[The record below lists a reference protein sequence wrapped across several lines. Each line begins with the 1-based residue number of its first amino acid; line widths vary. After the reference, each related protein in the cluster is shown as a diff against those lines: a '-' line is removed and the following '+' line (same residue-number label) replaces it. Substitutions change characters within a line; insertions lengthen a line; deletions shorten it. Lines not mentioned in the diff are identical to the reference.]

1 MAEKQTSNIPKE
13 ERWVVLTNSLRVK
26 LVKCFLRLKVTHEI
40 LVISSR
46 QCVKKIL
53 FVGDSKMFIINGKI
67 KTIFKLSLKMTL
79 LKKIQKSCDKKLI
92 IYSSAL

>member
-1 MAEKQTSNIPKE
+1 MGQMAEKQTSNIPKE

-46 QCVKKIL
+46 QCVKKNI
-53 FVGDSKMFIINGKI
+53 V
-67 KTIFKLSLKMTL
+67 
-79 LKKIQKSCDKKLI
+79 CW
-92 IYSSAL
+92 

>member
-1 MAEKQTSNIPKE
+1 MKYLLFLAGN
-13 ERWVVLTNSLRVK
+13 VL
-26 LVKCFLRLKVTHEI
+26 
-40 LVISSR
+40 
-46 QCVKKIL
+46 KKIL